1 MTEPA
6 LRPRAVEPV
15 DRRLLLLAEPDNVVV
30 ACANLQAGDVVR
42 IDGEQVKLSGDAPI
56 GFKIARRDFAAG
68 DKVLKYGAEI
78 GSATAAITRGDVVH
92 LHNMKSDYL
101 PTYVHDGGV
110 GFTKR

>member
-6 LRPRAVEPV
+6 IRPRPV
-15 DRRLLLLAEPDNVVV
+15 APLDRRLLLLSEQDNVVV

-42 IDGEQVKLSGDAPI
+42 MEGEDVQLSADAPV

-68 DKVLKYGAEI
+68 EKVTKYGAAI
-78 GSATAAITRGDVVH
+78 GSTTAAIRRGDVVH

>member
-6 LRPRAVEPV
+6 VRPRPVEPF
-15 DRRLLLLAEPDNVVV
+15 DRRLLLLSEQDNVVV
-30 ACANLQAGDVVR
+30 ACANLEEGEVVR
-42 IDGEQVKLSGDAPI
+42 IDGEDVKLLANAPV
-56 GFKIARRDFAAG
+56 GFKIARRDFAPG
-68 DKVLKYGAEI
+68 EKVTKYGAAI
-78 GSATAAITRGDVVH
+78 GSTTAAIKRGEIVH

>member
-6 LRPRAVEPV
+6 LRPTVIEPT
-15 DRRLLLLAEPDNVVV
+15 DRRLLLLAEQDNVVV

-42 IDGEQVKLSGDAPI
+42 IDAEDVKLSVDAPV
-56 GFKIARRDFAAG
+56 GFKIARRDLG
-68 DKVLKYGAEI
+68 PGEKVLKYGAEI
-78 GSATAAITRGDVVH
+78 GSTTAAIKRGDVVH

>member
-6 LRPRAVEPV
+6 LRSIEPI
-15 DRRLLLLAEPDNVVV
+15 DRRLLLLAEQDNVVV
-30 ACANLQAGDVVR
+30 ACANLQQGDVVSM
-42 IDGEQVKLSGDAPI
+42 DGENVKLSGDAPV
-56 GFKIARRDFAAG
+56 GFKIARRDFAVG
-68 DKVLKYGAEI
+68 EKVLKYGAEI
-78 GSATAAITRGDVVH
+78 GSTTAAIKRGDVVH